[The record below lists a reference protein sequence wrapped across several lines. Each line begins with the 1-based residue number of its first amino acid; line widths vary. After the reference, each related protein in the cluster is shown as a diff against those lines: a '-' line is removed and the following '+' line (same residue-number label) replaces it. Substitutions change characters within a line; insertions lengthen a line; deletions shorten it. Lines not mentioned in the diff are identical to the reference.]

1 MRTKF
6 TLTILLLLT
15 TLPVLFAQYW
25 ESTGALAG
33 AGSSTYLTGAT
44 HVGETI
50 FVVSMEQS
58 LAYSTNQG
66 TTWTKQTAAKPSG
79 TIAAITG
86 AKDRLYASFKVNTYD
101 YELYYSMDNGA
112 TWTIDTVG
120 LPKNLTQTGK
130 SGMILK
136 YMGNDYILAHNYSK
150 SVYKKLGDPGWKST
164 FIDNIIVDISA
175 TSDKWLAIGQAKM
188 LQSTNHGES
197 WTTLGTGGLPDNFQ
211 GSLICSNGSRIY
223 VSNPPADGAQDIY
236 FSDDGGSSWTLTNS
250 SGNFSISNPWI
261 QNMYAVDDYLFAA
274 IKPASFIDAPP
285 FIISSTE
292 QPDFSVGDVSGLPTN
307 KTNTNLP
314 FFFHVG
320 NKLFT
325 MFWDLYSSEPGF
337 EGETST
343 TAINVNKVNSNA
355 ISVYPNP
362 AAQTIKLQTNNI
374 EVSGIEIYSLTG
386 QKMAVQNIIQNNSIN
401 VSSWGSGVYL
411 IKATSTNGQTFQSK
425 FIKQ

>member
-6 TLTILLLLT
+6 TLTILIFLMA
-15 TLPVLFAQYW
+15 LPGLMAQYW
-25 ESTGALAG
+25 QSTGALAG
-33 AGSSTYLTGAT
+33 AGSAAYLTGAT
-44 HVGETI
+44 HVGGTI
-50 FVVSMEQS
+50 FVVSMEQG
-58 LAYSTNQG
+58 LAYSTNLGQ
-66 TTWTKQTAAKPSG
+66 TWIEQTASRPGG

-101 YELYYSMDNGA
+101 FELYYSMDNGA

-136 YMGNDYILAHNYSK
+136 YMGNDYVLAHNYSK
-150 SVYKKLGDPGWKST
+150 AVYKKLGDASWKPT
-164 FIDNIIVDISA
+164 FIDNIIIDISA
-175 TSDKWLAIGQAKM
+175 TSDKWLAIGQVKM

-197 WTTLGTGGLPDNFQ
+197 WTTLGTNGLPDNFQ

-223 VSNPPADGAQDIY
+223 VSNPPANGAEDIY
-236 FSDDGGSSWTLTNS
+236 FSDDGGSSWTLSNS
-250 SGNFSISNPWI
+250 SGKFSFSNPWV
-261 QNMYAVDDYLFAA
+261 QSMYAVDDYLFAA
-274 IKPASFIDAPP
+274 VKPASFIDAPP

-337 EGETST
+337 SGIPTS
-343 TAINVNKVNSNA
+343 ANS
-355 ISVYPNP
+355 ISDASKSISIYPNP
-362 AAQTIKLQTNNI
+362 ATQNITINRNDI
-374 EVSGIEIYSLTG
+374 EVSTLAIYSLTG
-386 QKMAVQNIIQNNSIN
+386 REVLKQNSMQNNSIN
-401 VSSWGSGVYL
+401 VSNWNSGVYIL
-411 IKATSTNGQTFQSK
+411 KTTSKKGKTYQTS
-425 FIKQ
+425 FIKK

>member
-1 MRTKF
+1 MKRF
-6 TLTILLLLT
+6 TFTMLLCIIA
-15 TLPVLFAQYW
+15 VSGLFAQYW
-25 ESTGALAG
+25 QSTGALAG

-50 FVVSMEQS
+50 FVVSMEQG
-58 LAYSTNQG
+58 LAYSTDQG
-66 TTWTKQTAAKPSG
+66 QTWTKQTAARPSG

-86 AKDRLYASFKVNTYD
+86 TKDRLYASFKVNTYD
-101 YELYYSMDNGA
+101 FELYYSMDNGA
-112 TWTIDTVG
+112 TWTIDTIG

-150 SVYKKLGDPGWKST
+150 AVYKKLGDPGWKST
-164 FIDNIIVDISA
+164 FIDNIIVDVSA

-211 GSLICSNGSRIY
+211 GNLICSNGSRIY
-223 VSNPPADGAQDIY
+223 VSNPPADGAEDIY
-236 FSDDGGSSWTLTNS
+236 FSDDGGSNWTLTNS
-250 SGNFSISNPWI
+250 SGKLSFSNPWV
-261 QNMYAVDDYLFAA
+261 QSMYAVDDYLFAA
-274 IKPASFIDAPP
+274 IKPANFQDAPP
-285 FIISSTE
+285 FLISSTA
-292 QPDFSVGDVSGLPTN
+292 QPDFSVGDVSGLPTG

-337 EGETST
+337 TGETST
-343 TAINVNKVNSNA
+343 AAINVNKDNSHV

-374 EVSGIEIYSLTG
+374 EVLGIEIYSLTG
-386 QKMAVQNIIQNNSIN
+386 QKVFHQNSLLNNSID
-401 VSSWGSGVYL
+401 VSVWSKGVYL
-411 IKATSTNGQTFQSK
+411 LNITSKSGNNYRTS
-425 FIKQ
+425 FIKN